1 MKNRWMNFFLG
12 LPSFVWLIL
21 FYALPVFIVF
31 LLAFKPVD
39 PFGGIGAGWTLHTI
53 QDLSNPSY
61 PSII

>member
-31 LLAFKPVD
+31 LLGAAV
-39 PFGGIGAGWTLHTI
+39 GVLAGYVGIIGYRFLC
-53 QDLSNPSY
+53 QKYDNK
-61 PSII
+61 